1 MAVLAESVLK
11 WRRASALRDA
21 FRSAK
26 ALRHGCVA
34 FVLAIGGLAFA
45 QAGAERT
52 IRDQVYS
59 DAQAARGKSVYD
71 KQCST
76 CHDGGMGPSLTGD
89 DFLATWENKTVRT
102 LYSRILTT
110 MPSDEPGSVPEPD
123 LLDLMAYLIRANGFP
138 AGSKAFESPNDL
150 NAIRIVRSK

>member
-1 MAVLAESVLK
+1 V
-11 WRRASALRDA
+11 
-21 FRSAK
+21 F
-26 ALRHGCVA
+26 CVA

-45 QAGAERT
+45 QAAAERT

-110 MPSDEPGSVPEPD
+110 MPSDEPGSVPEAD
-123 LLDLMAYLIRANGFP
+123 LLDLMAYLIRVNGFP

-150 NAIRIVRSK
+150 NAIKIVRSK

>member
-1 MAVLAESVLK
+1 V
-11 WRRASALRDA
+11 
-21 FRSAK
+21 
-26 ALRHGCVA
+26 
-34 FVLAIGGLAFA
+34 IGGIAFA

-59 DAQAARGKSVYD
+59 ETQAARGKSVYD
-71 KQCST
+71 KQCSS
-76 CHDGGMGPSLTGD
+76 CHDGGMGPSLMGD

-110 MPSDEPGSVPEPD
+110 MPSDEPGSVPEPE

-150 NAIRIVRSK
+150 NTIKIVRSK

>member
-1 MAVLAESVLK
+1 LSDS
-11 WRRASALRDA
+11 RRVTVC
-21 FRSAK
+21 
-26 ALRHGCVA
+26 CVA
-34 FVLAIGGLAFA
+34 FVLAVGGLAFA
-45 QAGAERT
+45 QAAAERT
-52 IRDQVYS
+52 TRDQVYS

-76 CHDGGMGPSLTGD
+76 CHDGGMGPGLTGD
-89 DFLATWENKTVRT
+89 DFLATWDNKTMRT

-110 MPSDEPGSVPEPD
+110 MPSDEPGSVPEAD

-150 NAIRIVRSK
+150 NTIKIVRSK